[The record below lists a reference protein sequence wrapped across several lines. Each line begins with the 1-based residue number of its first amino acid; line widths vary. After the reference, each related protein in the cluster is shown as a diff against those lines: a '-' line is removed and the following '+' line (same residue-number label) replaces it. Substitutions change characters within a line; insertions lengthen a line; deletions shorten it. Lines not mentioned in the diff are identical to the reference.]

1 MTAQEQGSEVI
12 IYCKFDNKEIVLT
25 TDLVMAAPSKL
36 KDDQDAAICTINDLI
51 ISYWRYNYFT
61 EAALGFGNC

>member
-1 MTAQEQGSEVI
+1 MLKKYS
-12 IYCKFDNKEIVLT
+12 DNGPCYGPR
-25 TDLVMAAPSKL
+25 PSKL

-61 EAALGFGNC
+61 EANGIWKLLDQNQPMPLLKMCKK